1 MAINLNKVTLDKA
14 TPTISLAKSGDGQGT
29 MRVNLNWT
37 AGAAAPAGKGF
48 LAKLKAAAAPSIDLD
63 LAAMYELAD
72 GSVGVVQALG
82 NSFGALNQRP
92 FIHLDG
98 DDRSG
103 SNTAGENLH
112 INLADI
118 SKFRRIL
125 IFAYIYQGAP
135 NWSQANGV
143 VTLFPTSGPQ
153 VEVKLDSADNQAIS
167 CAIAML
173 QSNGRELTV
182 TREVRYV
189 RGAQKEIDEAYGFG
203 MNWTAGRK

>member
-1 MAINLNKVTLDKA
+1 MSINLSKVTLDKS
-14 TPTISLAKSGDGQGT
+14 TPTVSLAKSGDGQGT

-37 AGAAAPAGKGF
+37 AGTAAPSRGF
-48 LAKLKAAAAPSIDLD
+48 LAKLKAAATPSIDLD
-63 LAAMYELAD
+63 LGAMYELAD
-72 GSVGVVQALG
+72 GSIGVVQALG
-82 NSFGALNQRP
+82 NSFGALNQPP

-103 SNTAGENLH
+103 SNAAGENLH

-125 IFAYIYQGAP
+125 IFAYIYEGAP
-135 NWSQANGV
+135 NWSAADGV
-143 VTLFPTSGPQ
+143 VTLYPTSGPQ

-182 TREVRYV
+182 TREVRYIH
-189 RGAQKEIDEAYGFG
+189 GAQQDVDNAYGFG
-203 MNWTAGRK
+203 MSWSRGRK

>member
-1 MAINLNKVTLDKA
+1 MAINMNKVTLDKA
-14 TPTISLAKSGDGQGT
+14 TPTVSLAKNGDGQGT

-37 AGAAAPAGKGF
+37 AGSAPAGGGF
-48 LAKLKAAAAPSIDLD
+48 FAKLKAAAAPSIDLD
-63 LAAMYELAD
+63 LGAMYELAD

-82 NSFGALNQRP
+82 NAFGALNQAP
-92 FIHLDG
+92 YIHLDG

-103 SNTAGENLH
+103 ANSAGENLH

-118 SKFRRIL
+118 GKFRRIL

-135 NWSQANGV
+135 NWSAANGS

-153 VEVKLDSADNQAIS
+153 VEVRLDSADNQATS

-182 TREVRYV
+182 TREVRYI
-189 RGAQKEIDEAYGFG
+189 RGSQQEIDTAYGFG
-203 MNWTAGRK
+203 MNWTPGRK

>member
-14 TPTISLAKSGDGQGT
+14 TPSVSLAKSGDGQGT

-37 AGAAAPAGKGF
+37 ASAAAPAKGF

-63 LAAMYELAD
+63 LGAMYELAD
-72 GSVGVVQALG
+72 GTRGVVQALG
-82 NSFGALNQRP
+82 NSFGALHQPP
-92 FIHLDG
+92 FVHLDG

-112 INLADI
+112 VNLADI
-118 SKFRRIL
+118 TKFRRIL
-125 IFAYIYQGAP
+125 IFAYIYEGVP
-135 NWSQANGV
+135 NWSQAGGV

-153 VEVKLDSADNQAIS
+153 VEVRLDSADNEAVS

-173 QSNGRELTV
+173 QSDGRELTV
-182 TREVRYV
+182 TREVRYI
-189 RGAQKEIDEAYGFG
+189 RGAQQEIDQAYGFG
-203 MNWTAGRK
+203 MNWSPGRK

>member
-14 TPTISLAKSGDGQGT
+14 TPSVSLAKSGDGQGT

-37 AGAAAPAGKGF
+37 ASAAAPAKGF

-63 LAAMYELAD
+63 LGAMYELAD
-72 GSVGVVQALG
+72 GTRGVVQALG
-82 NSFGALNQRP
+82 NSFGALHQPP
-92 FIHLDG
+92 FVHLDG

-112 INLADI
+112 VNLADI
-118 SKFRRIL
+118 TKFRRIL
-125 IFAYIYQGAP
+125 IFAYIYEGAP
-135 NWSQANGV
+135 NWSQAGGV

-153 VEVKLDSADNQAIS
+153 VEVRLDSADNVAVS

-173 QSNGRELTV
+173 QSDGRELTV
-182 TREVRYV
+182 TREVRNI
-189 RGAQKEIDEAYGFG
+189 RGAQQEIDQAYGFG
-203 MNWTAGRK
+203 MNWSPGRK

>member
-1 MAINLNKVTLDKA
+1 MAINLNKVTLDKS

-37 AGAAAPAGKGF
+37 ASTSAPAKGF
-48 LAKLKAAAAPSIDLD
+48 MAKLKASAAPSIDLD
-63 LAAMYELAD
+63 LGAMYELAD
-72 GSVGVVQALG
+72 GTKGVVQALG
-82 NSFGALNQRP
+82 NSFGALNQPP

-103 SNTAGENLH
+103 SNTVGENLH

-125 IFAYIYQGAP
+125 IFAYIYEGAS
-135 NWSQANGV
+135 NWSAANGV

-153 VEVKLDSADNQAIS
+153 VEVTLDSADNQAIS

-173 QSNGRELTV
+173 ESNGQELTV
-182 TREVRYV
+182 TREVRYI
-189 RGAQKEIDEAYGFG
+189 RGAQQDVDRAYGFG
-203 MNWTAGRK
+203 MNWSRGRK

>member
-14 TPTISLAKSGDGQGT
+14 TPTVSLAKSGDGQGT

-37 AGAAAPAGKGF
+37 AGAAPAGKGF

-63 LAAMYELAD
+63 LGAMYELAD
-72 GSVGVVQALG
+72 GSRGVVQALG
-82 NSFGALNQRP
+82 NSFGNLNQPP

-118 SKFRRIL
+118 GKFRRIL
-125 IFAYIYQGAP
+125 IFAYIYEGVP

-153 VEVKLDSADNQAIS
+153 VEVRLDSADNQAVS

-173 QSNGRELTV
+173 ESNGRELTV
-182 TREVRYV
+182 TREVRYI
-189 RGAQKEIDEAYGFG
+189 RGSQQEIDSTYGFG
-203 MNWTAGRK
+203 MNWTPGRK

>member
-1 MAINLNKVTLDKA
+1 MSINLSKVTLDKS
-14 TPTISLAKSGDGQGT
+14 TPTVSLAKSGDGQGT

-37 AGAAAPAGKGF
+37 AGAAPASGGF
-48 LAKLKAAAAPSIDLD
+48 FAKLKAAAAPAIDLD
-63 LAAMYELAD
+63 LGAMYELAD
-72 GSVGVVQALG
+72 GSRGVVQALG
-82 NSFGALNQRP
+82 NSFGSLHRPP

-125 IFAYIYQGAP
+125 IFAYIYEGAP
-135 NWSQANGV
+135 NWSAANGI

-153 VEVKLDSADNQAIS
+153 VEVRLDSADNQATS

-173 QSNGRELTV
+173 HSNGRELTV
-182 TREVRYV
+182 TREVRYI
-189 RGAQKEIDEAYGFG
+189 RGSQQSVDQAYDFG
-203 MNWTAGRK
+203 MNWTPGRK

>member
-1 MAINLNKVTLDKA
+1 MAINLDKVTLDKS

-37 AGAAAPAGKGF
+37 AGTAAPAKGF
-48 LAKLKAAAAPSIDLD
+48 MAKLKAAATPSIDLD
-63 LAAMYELAD
+63 LGAMYELAD
-72 GSVGVVQALG
+72 GSKGVVQALG
-82 NSFGALNQRP
+82 NSFGALNQPP

-125 IFAYIYQGAP
+125 IFAYIYEGAP
-135 NWSQANGV
+135 NWSAADGV

-173 QSNGRELTV
+173 ESNGRELTV
-182 TREVRYV
+182 TREVRYI
-189 RGAQKEIDEAYGFG
+189 RGAQQDVDRAYGFG
-203 MNWTAGRK
+203 MNWSRGRK

>member
-37 AGAAAPAGKGF
+37 AGAPASGGF
-48 LAKLKAAAAPSIDLD
+48 FAKLKAAAAPAIDLD
-63 LAAMYELAD
+63 LGAMYELAD

-82 NSFGALNQRP
+82 NSFGSLNQAP

-103 SNTAGENLH
+103 GSAGENLH

-118 SKFRRIL
+118 TKFRRIL
-125 IFAYIYQGAP
+125 IFAYIYEGAP
-135 NWSQANGV
+135 NWSAANGS

-153 VEVKLDSADNQAIS
+153 VEVQLDSADNQATS

-182 TREVRYV
+182 TREVRYI
-189 RGAQKEIDEAYGFG
+189 RGSQQAIDNTYGFG
-203 MNWTAGRK
+203 MNWTPGRK

>member
-1 MAINLNKVTLDKA
+1 MSINLSKVTLDKS
-14 TPTISLAKSGDGQGT
+14 TPTVSLAKSGDGQGT

-37 AGAAAPAGKGF
+37 AGAAPASGGF
-48 LAKLKAAAAPSIDLD
+48 FSKLKAAAAPSIDLD
-63 LAAMYELAD
+63 LGAMYELTD
-72 GSVGVVQALG
+72 GSRGVVQALG
-82 NSFGALNQRP
+82 NSFGSLHQPP

-125 IFAYIYQGAP
+125 IFAYIYEGAP
-135 NWSQANGV
+135 NWSAANGV

-153 VEVKLDSADNQAIS
+153 VEVRLDSADNQATS

-173 QSNGRELTV
+173 HSNGRELTV
-182 TREVRYV
+182 TREVRYI
-189 RGAQKEIDEAYGFG
+189 RGSQQAVDQAYGFG
-203 MNWTAGRK
+203 MNWTPGRK

>member
-37 AGAAAPAGKGF
+37 ASTAAPAKGLF
-48 LAKLKAAAAPSIDLD
+48 AKLKATSAPSIDLD

-118 SKFRRIL
+118 TQFRRIL
-125 IFAYIYQGAP
+125 IFAYIYEGAP

-182 TREVRYV
+182 TREVRYI
-189 RGAQKEIDEAYGFG
+189 RGYQDKIDEAYGFG
-203 MNWTAGRK
+203 MDWSRARK

>member
-1 MAINLNKVTLDKA
+1 MAINMNKVTLDKA
-14 TPTISLAKSGDGQGT
+14 TPTVSLAKSGDGQGT

-37 AGAAAPAGKGF
+37 ASAAAPGKGF
-48 LAKLKAAAAPSIDLD
+48 LAKLKAATAPSIDLD

-118 SKFRRIL
+118 SQFRRIL
-125 IFAYIYQGAP
+125 IFAYIYEGVP

-182 TREVRYV
+182 TREVRYI
-189 RGAQKEIDEAYGFG
+189 RGAQKEIDQAYGFG
-203 MNWTAGRK
+203 MNWTSGRK

>member
-1 MAINLNKVTLDKA
+1 MAINLSKVTLDKA

-29 MRVNLNWT
+29 MRVNLNWAAST
-37 AGAAAPAGKGF
+37 AAPAKGLF
-48 LAKLKAAAAPSIDLD
+48 GKLKATAAPSIDLD

-72 GSVGVVQALG
+72 GSVGIVQALG
-82 NSFGALNQRP
+82 NGFGALNQRP

-103 SNTAGENLH
+103 SNTDGENLH

-118 SKFRRIL
+118 TQFRRIL
-125 IFAYIYQGAP
+125 IFAYIYEGAP

-173 QSNGRELTV
+173 ESNGRELTV
-182 TREVRYV
+182 TREVRYI
-189 RGAQKEIDEAYGFG
+189 RGYQDKVDEAYGFG
-203 MNWTAGRK
+203 MNWSRARK

>member
-1 MAINLNKVTLDKA
+1 MAINLDKVTLDKS
-14 TPTISLAKSGDGQGT
+14 TPSVSLAKSGDRQGT

-37 AGAAAPAGKGF
+37 ARAAMPDKGF
-48 LAKLKAAAAPSIDLD
+48 LAKLKATVTPSIDLD
-63 LAAMYELAD
+63 LGAMYELAD
-72 GSVGVVQALG
+72 GTKGVVQALG
-82 NSFGALNQRP
+82 NSFGALNEPP

-103 SNTAGENLH
+103 NNTAGENLH

-118 SKFRRIL
+118 TKFRRIL
-125 IFAYIYQGAP
+125 IFAFIYQGVP

-153 VEVKLDSADNQAIS
+153 IEIELGSADDQAIS

-173 QSNGRELTV
+173 ECNGRELTV
-182 TREVRYV
+182 TREVRYI
-189 RGAQKEIDEAYGFG
+189 RGGQQEIDQAYGFG
-203 MNWTAGRK
+203 MEWTAGSK

>member
-182 TREVRYV
+182 TREVRYI